1 MNDSDREY
9 RRTLREARQALRQ
22 MGGSLEQI
30 QRNIAAIC
38 KRASVFEDKLKKNVV
53 KTLNIRYQPGSGFR
67 SDPIG
72 IEEGKAHF
80 EVALPRAEQ
89 SYKFSPQS
97 YEIGAA
103 KVEVIDLRVT
113 QWGVIAALRVCNN
126 DPSFQ
131 MPLNWIKPRNRADS
145 AIFLFDK
152 PRREYYFPIWSDL
165 TGQLLPNAPRIG
177 LVLFEPFRMPTPKLL
192 LYLRGARFTAQAF
205 EPELI
210 FRLESLELCKEIGDI
225 LALECLADR
234 LRHKFE
240 NRATELNA
248 KAATVTNVVSARVS
262 RLENRRSSGCLV
274 FLILV
279 ALVGYLVVKF

>member
-1 MNDSDREY
+1 MNQPERDY
-9 RRTLREARQALRQ
+9 RRALRQ
-22 MGGSLEQI
+22 TGQSLRKLGGSLEQI
-30 QRNIAAIC
+30 ERNCAAIC
-38 KRASVFEDKLKKNVV
+38 KRAAIFQEKLKKNLI
-53 KTLNIRYQPGSGFR
+53 KTLNIRYESRVGFH
-67 SDPIG
+67 SDTIR

-103 KVEVIDLRVT
+103 KVDLLDLRVT
-113 QWGVIAALRVCNN
+113 QWGTIAALRVCNN

-145 AIFLFDK
+145 AIFLFDE

-177 LVLFEPFRMPTPKLL
+177 LVLFEPFRVPTPMLL
-192 LYLRGARFTAQAF
+192 LYLRGARFTAEAF

-210 FRLESLELCKEIGDI
+210 FRLESRELCKEIGDI
-225 LALECLADR
+225 LALECLADK
-234 LRHKFE
+234 LRRQFE
-240 NRATELNA
+240 NTVTELNA
-248 KAATVTNVVSARVS
+248 QAATATNTVSARIS
-262 RLENRRSSGCLV
+262 RLENHRSSGCLV
-274 FLILV
+274 VLILAV
-279 ALVGYLVVKF
+279 FLGYLVTRL

>member
-1 MNDSDREY
+1 MNDSDRDY
-9 RRTLREARQALRQ
+9 RRTLRETRQALRKL
-22 MGGSLEQI
+22 GGSLEQF

-38 KRASVFEDKLKKNVV
+38 KRAVVFEDKLKKNVV
-53 KTLNIRYQPGSGFR
+53 KTLNIRYELGSGFS
-67 SDPIG
+67 SDTIRM
-72 IEEGKAHF
+72 EEGKAHF
-80 EVALPRAEQ
+80 EVALPIAEQ

-131 MPLNWIKPRNRADS
+131 MPLTWIKPRNRADS
-145 AIFLFDK
+145 AIFLFDES
-152 PRREYYFPIWSDL
+152 RREYYFPIWSDL

-177 LVLFEPFRMPTPKLL
+177 LVLFEPFRMPTPKLF

-210 FRLESLELCKEIGDI
+210 FRLESRELCKEIGDT

-234 LRHKFE
+234 LRHAFE
-240 NRATELNA
+240 NSVAELNSQ
-248 KAATVTNVVSARVS
+248 AATVTNVVSARVS

-274 FLILV
+274 ILILV
-279 ALVGYLVVKF
+279 GLVGYLVVKF